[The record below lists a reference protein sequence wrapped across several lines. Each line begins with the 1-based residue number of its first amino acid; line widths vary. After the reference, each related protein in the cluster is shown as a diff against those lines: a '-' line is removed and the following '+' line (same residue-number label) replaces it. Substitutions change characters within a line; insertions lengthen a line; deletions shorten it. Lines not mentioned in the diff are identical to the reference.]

1 MQKKSIDTGQAVM
14 ESTMVIGNCA
24 LIIESQPGRNL
35 SVTQKRLEKFSN
47 IVKVD
52 FPEKSGYRRIGKHY
66 SELYNFIESNPISLL
81 IIDYELQDKTVQS
94 NAFLL

>member
-52 FPEKSGYRRIGKHY
+52 FPEKSGYRRIGKY
-66 SELYNFIESNPISLL
+66 KVKETFAGEESLTSLL
-81 IIDYELQDKTVQS
+81 TQYVERTV
-94 NAFLL
+94 AIRY